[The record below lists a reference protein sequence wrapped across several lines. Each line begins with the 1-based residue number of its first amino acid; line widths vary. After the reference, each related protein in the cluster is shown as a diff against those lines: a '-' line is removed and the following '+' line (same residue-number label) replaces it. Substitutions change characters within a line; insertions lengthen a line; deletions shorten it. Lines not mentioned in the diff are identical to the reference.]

1 MSISW
6 SIIRPED
13 SSEGST
19 AVSMSTRLS
28 RLDRLDAD
36 PVDRAPS
43 FVFLLSY
50 SACMTRISM
59 EPELRIGWRN
69 VW

>member
-1 MSISW
+1 
-6 SIIRPED
+6 
-13 SSEGST
+13 
-19 AVSMSTRLS
+19 MSTRLS

-36 PVDRAPS
+36 AVDRAPS
-43 FVFLLSY
+43 FVVLLSY